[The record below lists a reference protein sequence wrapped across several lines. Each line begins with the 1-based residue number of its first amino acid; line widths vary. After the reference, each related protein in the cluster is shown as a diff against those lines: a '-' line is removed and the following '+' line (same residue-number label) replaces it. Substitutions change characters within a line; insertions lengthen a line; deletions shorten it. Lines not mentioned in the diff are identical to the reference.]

1 MSSELWEVNGGF
13 SAGIVDGLIF
23 MENQVLEG
31 MCLPSKQN
39 QELLSQNLAS
49 TYQHIWGPYGPWF
62 SPLENTYHFP
72 SLVTL
77 GPSLNREVFSK
88 ANDVLVCFKIESFK
102 PNKQVHR

>member
-1 MSSELWEVNGGF
+1 
-13 SAGIVDGLIF
+13 

-88 ANDVLVCFKIESFK
+88 ANDVLFCFIIESFK